1 MRSAPARTLR
11 ALPTLL
17 RIGVAETVAYRAE
30 FLVWILTTTQPLIM
44 LGLWTRVA
52 REAPFARYSSANF
65 VAYFL
70 ACLIVRQLTGNW
82 VAWQMSEEVRSG
94 AMAMRLLRPLHPF
107 FAYAASH
114 AAAIPFRS
122 IIALP
127 VAFVLLASSGASVL
141 STDPV
146 QLVLAVIG
154 DPGVEEACLVDRL
167 WRQEYF
173 RVVADQLELLRETA
187 GGTGDL
193 HGHDRLRGTPAADT
207 LNAILGRGVVPER
220 SSPPLPFQLEIAIAD
235 DVPPYAR
242 CIQGESVGRRALG
255 RRVAHVLVTQP
266 DQAAGE
272 QHQNRDQAQPP
283 ASAARPR
290 GRRIVGV
297 RSGRRFRA
305 AWLVLGGWAGHPCTD

>member
-1 MRSAPARTLR
+1 MRSAPSRTLR

-44 LGLWTRVA
+44 LGLWTSVA
-52 REAPFARYSSANF
+52 REAPFASYSSANF

-122 IIALP
+122 FIALP

-146 QLVLAVIG
+146 QLVLLVPSILLAWLITFALMFAIG
-154 DPGVEEACLVDRL
+154 ALAFFLTQTMAIANLYFALFSLFSGYMMPINLLPPWIAALARWLPFRFMLSAPVELMTQSLDRAHLVRLLGGQLAWTAILLAIALAL
-167 WRQEYF
+167 WR
-173 RVVADQLELLRETA
+173 A
-187 GGTGDL
+187 GVK
-193 HGHDRLRGTPAADT
+193 RFEA
-207 LNAILGRGVVPER
+207 
-220 SSPPLPFQLEIAIAD
+220 
-235 DVPPYAR
+235 
-242 CIQGESVGRRALG
+242 VGG
-255 RRVAHVLVTQP
+255 
-266 DQAAGE
+266 
-272 QHQNRDQAQPP
+272 
-283 ASAARPR
+283 
-290 GRRIVGV
+290 
-297 RSGRRFRA
+297 
-305 AWLVLGGWAGHPCTD
+305 